1 MSVWSLHMLKLS
13 NIFLIDMGI
22 LIFEIKSILEV
33 GQKLIENNSIN
44 DEKVWIIQTKDK
56 KFTKDFEFSQFKTYS
71 MFS

>member
-22 LIFEIKSILEV
+22 LIFKIKCILKV

-44 DEKVWIIQTKDK
+44 DEKFWIIQAKDK
-56 KFTKDFEFSQFKTYS
+56 KFSKDSEFSQFKTYS